1 MRWIKGMLDAREG
14 GNGGNL
20 DWGLLLLAVDDDA
33 DDVMMLSVVKMLE
46 GENKSTRPTG
56 DSSQMMI

>member
-1 MRWIKGMLDAREG
+1 MLDAREG

-20 DWGLLLLAVDDDA
+20 DWGLLLLVVDNDA

-46 GENKSTRPTG
+46 GENKSTRPTD
-56 DSSQMMI
+56 DSSQRMI